1 MLNIFYYM
9 IEVIGATLAKKRSWD
24 GCHQFVG
31 LIIDFERCGPSRIYM
46 NGGYNC
52 SGSGSVGVVL
62 EQPRHC
68 TPTQLSLKWMTAAN

>member
-24 GCHQFVG
+24 TCHQFVG

-52 SGSGSVGVVL
+52 SGSGVCSVGAASSL
-62 EQPRHC
+62 Y
-68 TPTQLSLKWMTAAN
+68 TNATQSEVDDSS